1 MAEKKRERVLAGRYR
16 IESAVG
22 EGGMAR
28 VFRGQ
33 DEVLGRT
40 VAVKVLAPEFARDG
54 QFVQRFRRE
63 AQSAAALNHP
73 NVVSV
78 FDTGSD
84 GPVHYIVMEFVEGRT
99 LRDVLAADG
108 RLHPRRAAE
117 IAESM
122 CRALA
127 TAHKQGLVHRDVKPG
142 NVMLTPSGE
151 VKVMDFGIARVTT
164 GEALTQTAT
173 VLGTASYF
181 SPEQAKGEPVD
192 ARSDVY
198 SAGCVLYE
206 MLTGQPPFSGDS
218 PVSIAY
224 KHVREDPQLP
234 SQLNRDVSSG
244 LDAVVMKAM
253 AKNPANR
260 YQTATEMAEDLHR
273 TQQGVEVLATPILP
287 GQPTE
292 VVNRPVRHTEV
303 MPALPEE
310 ERPGRSPWPLV
321 LTTALVVALVGV
333 AAFLL
338 VRELTASGTQVRVPE
353 VVGRQEDVARSLLER
368 QGFSVAREEEASD
381 QDAGVVIDQVPE
393 PGDVV
398 DQGSEVTIVVSQ
410 GPEMVDVPDL
420 TGFTEQEA
428 ADELETVEL
437 TVGQTTEEASEE
449 FDPGQVI
456 RQSPGPDEQ
465 APAGSAVDLVISS
478 GPETVVVPSVICDD
492 LEVARDKIRDAGL
505 KLKRGTPEISDTCLT
520 PGTIARTD
528 PEAGEQARP
537 GSTVMVFESL
547 GPTPT
552 LTPPPTTISP
562 SPSPT

>member
-253 AKNPANR
+253 AKNPVNR

>member
-1 MAEKKRERVLAGRYR
+1 MEEKRERVLAGRYR

-22 EGGMAR
+22 EGGMAK

-33 DEVLGRT
+33 DVVLGRT
-40 VAVKVLAPEFARDG
+40 VAVKVLAPEYARDG
-54 QFVQRFRRE
+54 RFVERFRRE
-63 AQSAAALNHP
+63 AQSAAALSHP

-84 GPVHYIVMEFVEGRT
+84 GPVHYIVMEFLEGRT
-99 LRDVLAADG
+99 LREVLAADG
-108 RLHPRRAAE
+108 RLHPDRAAE

-127 TAHKQGLVHRDVKPG
+127 TAHHHGLVHRDVKPG

-181 SPEQAKGEPVD
+181 SPEQAKGEGVD
-192 ARSDVY
+192 PRSDVY

-206 MLTGQPPFSGDS
+206 MLTGRPPFTGDS

-224 KHVREDPQLP
+224 KHVREDAPVP
-234 SQLNRDVSSG
+234 SSINPDVSTA
-244 LDAVVMKAM
+244 LDAVVMKAL

-260 YQTATEMAEDLHR
+260 YQTAVEMAEDLHR
-273 TQQGVEVLATPILP
+273 VREGAQVLATPILP

-310 ERPGRSPWPLV
+310 ERRERGPWPVVLV
-321 LTTALVVALVGV
+321 TALVVALVGV
-333 AAFLL
+333 AGFLL
-338 VRELTASGTQVRVPE
+338 VRELTAEVPQVRVPN
-353 VVGRQEDVARSLLER
+353 VVGSEEGQATQLLER
-368 QGFSVAREEEASD
+368 RGFRVDPIRVASTEDPGIVLEQDPPAGELVDEGEVVILRVSAAPEPVMVPDITQMTVGEARAALAEVDLEIGATPSEASD
-381 QDAGVVIDQVPE
+381 
-393 PGDVV
+393 
-398 DQGSEVTIVVSQ
+398 EV
-410 GPEMVDVPDL
+410 
-420 TGFTEQEA
+420 
-428 ADELETVEL
+428 
-437 TVGQTTEEASEE
+437 EEGLIIS
-449 FDPGQVI
+449 
-456 RQSPGPDEQ
+456 QSPAPEEE
-465 APAGSAVDLVISS
+465 APAGSAVDVVVSS
-478 GPETVVVPSVICDD
+478 GPETVEVPNVICDD
-492 LEVARDKIRDAGL
+492 LEVARDKIRGAGL
-505 KLKRGTPEISDTCLT
+505 KLKRGTPENSDVCPD

-528 PEAGEQARP
+528 PVEGELVRP

-547 GPTPT
+547 GPSITPS
-552 LTPPPTTISP
+552 PPVTISP
-562 SPSPT
+562 SPSPTL

>member
-1 MAEKKRERVLAGRYR
+1 MAEKRERVLAGRYR
-16 IESAVG
+16 IEAAVG
-22 EGGMAR
+22 EGGMAK
-28 VFRGQ
+28 VFRAQ
-33 DEVLGRT
+33 DDVLGRT

-99 LRDVLAADG
+99 LRDVLAGDG

-127 TAHKQGLVHRDVKPG
+127 GAHQQGLVHRDVKPG

-224 KHVREDPQLP
+224 KHVREDPELP
-234 SQLNRDVSSG
+234 SRLNRDVSPG

-273 TQQGVEVLATPILP
+273 VEQGEQVHATPILP

-303 MPALPEE
+303 MPALPED
-310 ERPGRSPWPLV
+310 ERRGRGPWPVV

-333 AAFLL
+333 AAFFLI
-338 VRELTASGTQVRVPE
+338 RELTAEVPQVRVPN
-353 VVGRQEDVARSLLER
+353 VVGSDENVATQLLQR
-368 QGFSVAREEEASD
+368 RGLTVDPIRVASTDDPGIVIE
-381 QDAGVVIDQVPE
+381 QDPPAGEIVDEGEVIVLRI
-393 PGDVV
+393 
-398 DQGSEVTIVVSQ
+398 SA
-410 GPEMVDVPDL
+410 GPDLVEVPDVL
-420 TGFTEQEA
+420 GKTAQEA
-428 ADELETVEL
+428 ADELEAVEL
-437 TVGQTTEEASEE
+437 MVGLTTEEASEDFE
-449 FDPGQVI
+449 PGQVI
-456 RQSPGPDEQ
+456 SQSPAAGEQ

-478 GPETVVVPSVICDD
+478 GPETVVVPSVVCDPVE
-492 LEVARDKIRDAGL
+492 LAREKIVAAGL
-505 KLKRGTPEISDTCLT
+505 KFKRATPEFSDECPD
-520 PGTIARTD
+520 PGTIARTN
-528 PEAGEQARP
+528 PEAGAQVRP
-537 GSTVMVFESL
+537 NSTVLVFESL
-547 GPTPT
+547 GPLSTPS
-552 LTPPPTTISP
+552 PTISP
-562 SPSPT
+562 SPSPTE

>member
-1 MAEKKRERVLAGRYR
+1 MADRRERVLAGRYR
-16 IESAVG
+16 IETAVG
-22 EGGMAR
+22 EGGMAK

-33 DEVLGRT
+33 DQVLGRT
-40 VAVKVLAPEFARDG
+40 VAVKVLAPEYARDG

-99 LRDVLAADG
+99 LRDVLAAG

-117 IAESM
+117 VGESL

-127 TAHKQGLVHRDVKPG
+127 SAHKQGLVHRDVKPG

-198 SAGCVLYE
+198 SAGCVLFE

-234 SQLNRDVSSG
+234 SQLNPDVSSG

-260 YQTATEMAEDLHR
+260 YQTATEMAEDLR
-273 TQQGVEVLATPILP
+273 RAQQGDQVRATPILP

-292 VVNRPVRHTEV
+292 VVHRPVRRTEV

-310 ERPGRSPWPLV
+310 ERPGRSPWPIL
-321 LTTALVVALVGV
+321 LTTALVLALVGV

-338 VRELTASGTQVRVPE
+338 IRELTASGSQVQVPD
-353 VVGRQEDVARSLLER
+353 VVGRQEEVARNILER
-368 QGFSVAREEEASD
+368 AGFTVAKETETSED
-381 QDAGVVIDQVPE
+381 EVGVVIDQVPE
-393 PGDVV
+393 AGDAV
-398 DQGSEVTIVVSQ
+398 DEGSAVAIVVST
-410 GPEMVDVPDL
+410 GPKPVVVPDITNMTVVEARAALAEVDL
-420 TGFTEQEA
+420 TIGTVQSQVDEEIEQ
-428 ADELETVEL
+428 
-437 TVGQTTEEASEE
+437 GRIIS
-449 FDPGQVI
+449 
-456 RQSPGPDEQ
+456 QSPAAEEK
-465 APAGSAVDLVISS
+465 APAGSEIN
-478 GPETVVVPSVICDD
+478 VVVSAGPQTVEVPNVICDD
-492 LEVARDKIRDAGL
+492 LEVARDKIRSAGL
-505 KLKRGTPEISDTCLT
+505 KLKRGTPEISDTCPT
-520 PGTIARTD
+520 FGTIARTD
-528 PEAGEQARP
+528 PEAGEQVRP

-547 GPTPT
+547 GPTTSPSPT
-552 LTPPPTTISP
+552 ITISP

>member
-1 MAEKKRERVLAGRYR
+1 MAEKRERVLAGRYR
-16 IESAVG
+16 IEAAVG
-22 EGGMAR
+22 EGGMAK

-33 DEVLGRT
+33 DQVLGRT

-99 LRDVLAADG
+99 LRDVLGADG

-127 TAHKQGLVHRDVKPG
+127 SAHKQGLVHRDVKPG

-234 SQLNRDVSSG
+234 SQLNPDVSSS

-273 TQQGVEVLATPILP
+273 AQQGEHVLATPILP

-303 MPALPEE
+303 MPSLPDEE
-310 ERPGRSPWPLV
+310 HRGRGPWPIV

-338 VRELTASGTQVRVPE
+338 IRELTGQVAEARVPN
-353 VVGRQEDVARSLLER
+353 VVDRQQDVATDLLR
-368 QGFSVAREEEASD
+368 RRRFTVVPIQEASEKEAGIVLS
-381 QDAGVVIDQVPE
+381 QDPEAGAL
-393 PGDVV
+393 V
-398 DQGSEVTIVVSQ
+398 DEGSEVNIVVSA
-410 GPEMVDVPDL
+410 GPEPVVVPDITQMTVVEARAAL
-420 TGFTEQEA
+420 AEVDLSIGSVESQVDDEIEQG
-428 ADELETVEL
+428 LII
-437 TVGQTTEEASEE
+437 S
-449 FDPGQVI
+449 
-456 RQSPGPDEQ
+456 QSPAPEEE
-465 APAGSAVDLVISS
+465 APAGSAVDVVVSA
-478 GPETVVVPSVICDD
+478 GPETVQVPNVICDD
-492 LEVARDKIRDAGL
+492 LEVARDKIRSAGL
-505 KLKRGTPEISDTCLT
+505 KLKRGTPENSDVCPD

-528 PEAGEQARP
+528 PEADELVRP
-537 GSTVMVFESL
+537 GSTVLVFESL
-547 GPTPT
+547 GPSFTPS
-552 LTPPPTTISP
+552 PPVTISP
-562 SPSPT
+562 SPSPTL

>member
-1 MAEKKRERVLAGRYR
+1 
-16 IESAVG
+16 
-22 EGGMAR
+22 
-28 VFRGQ
+28 
-33 DEVLGRT
+33 
-40 VAVKVLAPEFARDG
+40 
-54 QFVQRFRRE
+54 
-63 AQSAAALNHP
+63 
-73 NVVSV
+73 
-78 FDTGSD
+78 
-84 GPVHYIVMEFVEGRT
+84 
-99 LRDVLAADG
+99 
-108 RLHPRRAAE
+108 
-117 IAESM
+117 
-122 CRALA
+122 
-127 TAHKQGLVHRDVKPG
+127 
-142 NVMLTPSGE
+142 
-151 VKVMDFGIARVTT
+151 
-164 GEALTQTAT
+164 
-173 VLGTASYF
+173 
-181 SPEQAKGEPVD
+181 VD

-253 AKNPANR
+253 AKNPVNR

-478 GPETVVVPSVICDD
+478 GPETVVVPSVICDE